1 MIRPKCSRLWIVEAV
16 RDGRVLGVELEA
28 FGRHFRG
35 CADCQEEARTLDE
48 LRQVLR
54 SLPSPEAHPLAVR
67 RSRQQ
72 LMAETDA
79 AMMMRARST
88 SPVPMVAGL
97 MILAALVL
105 AFGWR

>member
-48 LRQVLR
+48 LRHVFR

-72 LMAETDA
+72 LRAETDA
-79 AMMMRARST
+79 AIMMRALST
-88 SPVPMVAGL
+88 SPVPMAAGFVVSASL
-97 MILAALVL
+97 MLAL
-105 AFGWR
+105 